1 MSIKIDVDGY
11 LSSQW
16 EQHCRQQ
23 EEGEV
28 MDINDKEVT
37 ITLTMRELGTTLE
50 GLMGYIAWLETA
62 TQDKTKNLPFLR
74 AELAN
79 CRAVHPK
86 LDEVWW
92 REHDL
97 SGEGDDL

>member
-11 LSSQW
+11 LNSQW
-16 EQHCRQQ
+16 EHHCRW
-23 EEGEV
+23 EEE

-37 ITLTMRELGTTLE
+37 ITLTIKELGTTLE

-62 TQDKTKNLPFLR
+62 IEDKAKNQEFLR
-74 AELAN
+74 AELAS

-92 REHDL
+92 REIEQNKED
-97 SGEGDDL
+97 EGL

>member
-16 EQHCRQQ
+16 EQHCRW
-23 EEGEV
+23 EEE

-37 ITLTMRELGTTLE
+37 ITLTIKELGTTLE

-62 TQDKTKNLPFLR
+62 IKDKAKNQEFLR
-74 AELAN
+74 AELES

-92 REHDL
+92 REIEQNKED
-97 SGEGDDL
+97 EGL

>member
-11 LSSQW
+11 LNSQW
-16 EQHCRQQ
+16 EQHCRW
-23 EEGEV
+23 EEE

-37 ITLTMRELGTTLE
+37 ITLTIKELGTTLE

-62 TQDKTKNLPFLR
+62 IKDKAKNQEFLR
-74 AELAN
+74 AELES

-92 REHDL
+92 REIEQNKED
-97 SGEGDDL
+97 EGL

>member
-1 MSIKIDVDGY
+1 
-11 LSSQW
+11 
-16 EQHCRQQ
+16 
-23 EEGEV
+23 

-37 ITLTMRELGTTLE
+37 ITLTIKELGTTLE

-62 TQDKTKNLPFLR
+62 IKDKAKNQEFLR
-74 AELAN
+74 AELES

-92 REHDL
+92 REIEQNKED
-97 SGEGDDL
+97 EGL

>member
-1 MSIKIDVDGY
+1 MKIDVDGY

-16 EQHCRQQ
+16 EQHCREQ

-37 ITLTMRELGTTLE
+37 ITLTIKELGTTLE

-62 TQDKTKNLPFLR
+62 IEDKAKNQEFLR
-74 AELAN
+74 AELAS
-79 CRAVHPK
+79 CREVHPK
-86 LDEVWW
+86 LDAVWW
-92 REHDL
+92 REIEQNKED
-97 SGEGDDL
+97 EGL

>member
-1 MSIKIDVDGY
+1 MKIDVDGY

-16 EQHCRQQ
+16 EQHCREQ

-37 ITLTMRELGTTLE
+37 ITLTIKELGTTLE

-62 TQDKTKNLPFLR
+62 IEDKAKNQLFLK

-86 LDEVWW
+86 LDAVWW
-92 REHDL
+92 REIDL
-97 SGEGDDL
+97 AKAGDDL

>member
-1 MSIKIDVDGY
+1 MKIDVDGY

-16 EQHCRQQ
+16 EQHCREQ

-62 TQDKTKNLPFLR
+62 IKDKAKNQEFLR
-74 AELAN
+74 AELES

-92 REHDL
+92 REIEQNKED
-97 SGEGDDL
+97 EGL